1 LLPHEARESGLYR
14 FRRVGS
20 HLNASVRWF
29 IRTAESDSISLQ
41 FKDTPMP
48 LRAIA
53 YVSEAS
59 AGLSSTV
66 LDTLVDDAARFNI
79 VAGVT
84 GVLLFD
90 GGRFLQYF
98 EGPEDGLAAV
108 HERIL
113 QARSHHG
120 IVELSRGRVPQRYFP
135 FWGMRWLGVEP
146 ALIRQ
151 LSAGDWDGFARRI
164 NDGAAV
170 GSGLDRLLDVLAHT
184 LPTPPAV
191 SATR

>member
-1 LLPHEARESGLYR
+1 
-14 FRRVGS
+14 
-20 HLNASVRWF
+20 
-29 IRTAESDSISLQ
+29 
-41 FKDTPMP
+41 MP

-59 AGLSSTV
+59 AGLSSTT
-66 LDTLVDDAARFNI
+66 LDALVADASRFNT

-98 EGPEDGLAAV
+98 EGPEDGVAGV

-113 QARSHHG
+113 QARSHHA

-135 FWGMRWLGVEP
+135 YWGMRWLAVEP
-146 ALIRQ
+146 VLIRQ
-151 LSAGDWDGFARRI
+151 LSAGDWAGFARRVQ
-164 NDGAAV
+164 GTPAV
-170 GSGLDRLLDVLAHT
+170 DSGLDQLLDLLTRT
-184 LPTPPAV
+184 LPGPHAV
-191 SATR
+191 HAAG